1 MGALLGRKMRA
12 LMRTCL
18 LLLAILLA
26 AAAVPLENPLTEA
39 DDMLAHVEME
49 NGPQD
54 LGESMGTDDD
64 KDEDESI
71 RKKDANLMKALG
83 GNTEIDEE
91 LLMKDGALSDEERV
105 EAKLQKA
112 VKREND
118 DGSEDY

>member
-64 KDEDESI
+64 KDEDVFDMPSTEDALDEDEAI
-71 RKKDANLMKALG
+71 RKKDAN
-83 GNTEIDEE
+83 
-91 LLMKDGALSDEERV
+91 LMKDGALSDEERV